1 MDIGEVEVIEGA
13 VSVFEGV
20 GGLVDI
26 VNGVK
31 EELGGGRPHSP
42 PSNQKNLMGCDS
54 ERFRYQPL
62 RSPSVRWRSRS
73 IVGR

>member
-26 VNGVK
+26 GNGVK
-31 EELGGGRPHSP
+31 EELWGGPHSP
-42 PSNQKNLMGCDS
+42 PSNRKT
-54 ERFRYQPL
+54 
-62 RSPSVRWRSRS
+62 
-73 IVGR
+73 